1 MSEVFKIHVTKGW
14 IASPILKQITPSEWV
29 IWLESIGRI
38 LGATENRLAKSTVE
52 DLRTNAENELKLERE
67 RLAQEH
73 KNAAEILVST
83 NKKLESQLAEL
94 KKSNDEALRHNEE
107 ILAERYGAEIKALRD
122 TLSVFERKNDELLGQ
137 LGEAQK
143 QTIKYFEDRKQ
154 ELETF
159 YRTNFFR
166 EQELLAKERQEL
178 LLERKKADA
187 ELRDREAELRDRE
200 AEMRISE
207 AQIKESVAK
216 TYEEQLALMA
226 ETIETL
232 KQTGSWQQNMEQ
244 TFKEIQTTIQP
255 IKKMYQGS
263 NEEKGA
269 SGEKSIFDFIA
280 EANYF
285 ADGLLKDTSNQAHYG
300 DMHFIW
306 RSMRCLIEV
315 KNKKKIA
322 STDIAKFENDIRYV
336 RHNDK
341 NPCNCALFIALT
353 AAMMENRSREKVQ
366 VEIINGIPAIYIM
379 VDRPEEIQPALILL
393 EKVTSL
399 ERFDQ
404 KAITQKVTQH
414 FLDYKLQT
422 ETLIKF
428 LSDQINR
435 RQKEIKD
442 CTKQL
447 NELYT
452 SIEKIN
458 LDTSTFIGDIIAPD
472 AKAEANGGA
481 VESKA
486 AKLSFDEVKKFYIN
500 STLKTRKPIRLDIAQ
515 YFNVPIAEV
524 DVLFTDEIEQKVC
537 AEYLAE
543 VISESICKRL
553 AEYREKNNNWPTRTV
568 LVKDYISDAQLRK
581 LNKFFGADTMK
592 IIWAHV
598 IQTVKIKIS

>member
-1 MSEVFKIHVTKGW
+1 M
-14 IASPILKQITPSEWV
+14 
-29 IWLESIGRI
+29 
-38 LGATENRLAKSTVE
+38 
-52 DLRTNAENELKLERE
+52 AEN
-67 RLAQEH
+67 
-73 KNAAEILVST
+73 LVTT

-107 ILAERYGAEIKALRD
+107 ILAERYGAEIKTLRD
-122 TLSVFERKNDELLGQ
+122 TLSVFESKNQELLGQ

-159 YRTNFFR
+159 YRTNFFK

-178 LLERKKADA
+178 LIERKKA
-187 ELRDREAELRDRE
+187 EAELRERE
-200 AEMRISE
+200 AEMRINE
-207 AQIKESVAK
+207 TQIKESVAK
-216 TYEEQLALMA
+216 IYEEQMTLMA
-226 ETIETL
+226 QTIETL
-232 KQTGSWQQNMEQ
+232 KQTGTWQQNMEQ
-244 TFKEIQTTIQP
+244 TFKDIQTTIQP

-263 NEEKGA
+263 NEEKGS

-322 STDIAKFENDIRYV
+322 TTDISKFESDIRYV

-341 NPCNCALFIALT
+341 TPCNCALFVALT
-353 AAMMENRSREKVQ
+353 AAMIEDRSREKIQ
-366 VEIINGIPAIYIM
+366 VEIISGVPAIYMM
-379 VDRPEEIQPALILL
+379 VERPEEIQPVLILL

-414 FLDYKLQT
+414 FLDYKQQT
-422 ETLIKF
+422 ENLIKF

-447 NELYT
+447 NELYS

-458 LDTSTFIGDIIAPD
+458 LDTSTFIGEMVAPD
-472 AKAEANGGA
+472 AKNEGTAEIKTAKVSPVPPQN
-481 VESKA
+481 KPP
-486 AKLSFDEVKKFYIN
+486 AKLSFEEVKKFYI
-500 STLKTRKPIRLDIAQ
+500 SHTLKNHKPIRLDIAQ
-515 YFNVPIAEV
+515 HFNVPIAEV
-524 DVLFTDEIEQKVC
+524 EILFTDELEQKVC
-537 AEYLAE
+537 AEYMAE
-543 VISESICKRL
+543 VINDSVCKRL
-553 AEYREKNNNWPTRTV
+553 ADYREKNNNWPTRTV

-581 LNKFFGADTMK
+581 LNKFFGAETMK
-592 IIWAHV
+592 MIWAQV
-598 IQTVKIKIS
+598 VQTVKIKIA